1 MRLDRI
7 DVEIVLNM
15 LISRGSL
22 TSTKLAKNI
31 YNVKDRRKLQDL
43 DANIRK
49 KLEKLVRYGILNKSV
64 ENGKFVYEIAKDRVF
79 IGFKTEDGFI
89 FIKV

>member
-1 MRLDRI
+1 MI
-7 DVEIVLNM
+7 AK
-15 LISRGSL
+15 GSL

-31 YNVKDRRKLQDL
+31 YGVRDRRKLQDL

-49 KLEKLVRYGILNKSV
+49 KLDKLVRYGILNRTAQ
-64 ENGKFVYEIAKDRVF
+64 NGKFVYEIAKDRVF